1 MGGME
6 YTNKDFIDDLAVGVY
21 DVAEMYC
28 VRACRFRGLFELD
41 INTMSAMSIAL
52 SPLILMSEMAP
63 PAGVARAHIVS
74 LFIIYIIYMYMYL

>member
-1 MGGME
+1 MTSPLESMMLPKCIVFG
-6 YTNKDFIDDLAVGVY
+6 
-21 DVAEMYC
+21 
-28 VRACRFRGLFELD
+28 RADFRGFFELD